1 MDVSVSATQL
11 SVLANERTTLS
22 APHIDHLQSLVEN
35 WTLLSDLA
43 FADLILW
50 LPTADPQGFIA
61 AAQIRPS
68 TSRTHIPDD
77 LIGHFAASGKHHELD
92 RAYSTGHIAYG
103 APNVGHEITM
113 ASPIT
118 CDGEVIAILGRYAGA
133 PQPGRLESIYAHLSD
148 VLTDM
153 VMHGEFPRITGNDQ
167 DSGGRGGTPRVG
179 DGLIVTDKTG
189 AITFASPNA
198 RSVFRRLSIGTDI
211 EGQIFAEL
219 VARLN
224 RPGRPI
230 DDTLNLVSRGRIQ
243 ATAEIE
249 GVNSAAT
256 VRSIPLVR
264 GGVSA
269 GTIML
274 VRDVTDIRRRE
285 RALLGKDATIREIHH
300 RVKNNLQ
307 TVASLLRLQSRRL
320 TDDAAKDAIAEAVRR
335 VSAIAVVHDLL
346 AYEPAD
352 VVNFDDVITRV
363 VALTIETTGTGAQH
377 RIEGTFGQLPSDLAT
392 PTSLVLAELV
402 ANAVEH
408 GSPRGA
414 DSLITIACSRADDRI
429 HVEVIDQGPGI
440 GLPVDTSNGLG
451 LSIVNTLVHD
461 ELHGEITF
469 AHTQDGGTV
478 VRLEIPL
485 I

>member
-22 APHIDHLQSLVEN
+22 SADIDHLQSFVED

-50 LPTADPQGFIA
+50 LPTSDDDGFIA

-77 LIGHFAASGKHHELD
+77 LIGHFAPSGKHHELD
-92 RAYSTGHIAYG
+92 RAYSTGQIAYG
-103 APNVGHEITM
+103 APTIGHEITM
-113 ASPIT
+113 ASPVQR
-118 CDGEVIAILGRYAGA
+118 DGKTIAILGRYAGA

-148 VLTDM
+148 VLTEM
-153 VMHGEFPRITGNDQ
+153 VMHGEFPRPSGDDQ
-167 DSGGRGGTPRVG
+167 DNGGRGGTPRVG
-179 DGLIVTDKTG
+179 DGLIVTDKAG

-198 RSVFRRLSIGTDI
+198 RSAFRRLNIGIDI

-224 RPGRPI
+224 KPGRPI

-256 VRSIPLVR
+256 LRSFPLVR
-264 GGVSA
+264 GGQPS

-335 VSAIAVVHDLL
+335 VTAIAVVHDLL

-352 VVNFDDVITRV
+352 VVNFDDVISRV
-363 VALTIETTGTGAQH
+363 VALTIETTGTGAGHQ
-377 RIEGTFGQLPSDLAT
+377 INGTFGQLPSDLAT

-414 DSLITIACSRADDRI
+414 ASVVTVTCSRSDEAI
-429 HVEVIDQGPGI
+429 QVEVIDEGPGI
-440 GLPVDTSNGLG
+440 ALPVDTSNGLG
-451 LSIVNTLVHD
+451 LSIVKTLVND
-461 ELHGEITF
+461 ELHGDITF
-469 AHTQDGGTV
+469 THHQDGGTV
-478 VRLEIPL
+478 VRLVITL
-485 I
+485 N